1 MSLLREL
8 SERVALQTLETVDD
22 NSGGRS
28 ATWVAMA
35 NVWAEV
41 RPASATNGTRIGG
54 TTTRRFVKIFIRE
67 RSDIALP
74 LQVIWGG
81 STLRVL
87 AFRDAP
93 NSRIELECEE
103 VLQ

>member
-1 MSLLREL
+1 MSSLREL
-8 SERVALQTLETVDD
+8 SERVALQALETVDD

-28 ATWVAMA
+28 ATWVTFA
-35 NVWAEV
+35 NIWAEV

-67 RSDIALP
+67 ISEISLP
-74 LQVIWGG
+74 MQVVWGDR
-81 STLRVL
+81 TLRVL
-87 AFRDAP
+87 AFRDAT